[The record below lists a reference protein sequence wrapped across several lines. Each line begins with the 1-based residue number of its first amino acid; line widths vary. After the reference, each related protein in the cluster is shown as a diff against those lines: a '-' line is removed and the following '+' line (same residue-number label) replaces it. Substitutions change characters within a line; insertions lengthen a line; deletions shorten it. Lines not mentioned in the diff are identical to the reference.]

1 MRASARAKYSS
12 ASTDDDSG
20 RSHAARSF
28 WREENRRWRQRFM
41 LVCSTS
47 SFLEAAAVLQLL
59 ERQQRCGSREL
70 KAAARGSRLRDWIL
84 PRRRSRRRRRPA
96 PGLDLA
102 PTALLVAAA
111 CSGIGSCLGALL
123 VGGVEVEG
131 RGIDTGEAAHKQ
143 RTASQQPA
151 PGLDL
156 APRRRC
162 SGHALGVDQTSIAPI
177 SPTQV
182 HEDLQPATNSAAW
195 CQDSGDSSVPNPCMK
210 PPSSDLGDWHS
221 LGIFVLHFFL
231 LLR

>member
-1 MRASARAKYSS
+1 MSRRASARAKYSS

-131 RGIDTGEAAHKQ
+131 RGIDTGEAAHGKPAAGSGAGSCPPAALQ
-143 RTASQQPA
+143 RT
-151 PGLDL
+151 
-156 APRRRC
+156 C
-162 SGHALGVDQTSIAPI
+162 SGGGPDIDSTHLPHTSP
-177 SPTQV
+177 
-182 HEDLQPATNSAAW
+182 
-195 CQDSGDSSVPNPCMK
+195 
-210 PPSSDLGDWHS
+210 
-221 LGIFVLHFFL
+221 
-231 LLR
+231 

>member
-1 MRASARAKYSS
+1 MCRRALARAKYSS
-12 ASTDDDSG
+12 SSTDDDSG

-102 PTALLVAAA
+102 LARCWSAVWKLKAAA
-111 CSGIGSCLGALL
+111 STQ
-123 VGGVEVEG
+123 E
-131 RGIDTGEAAHKQ
+131 KQ
-143 RTASQQPA
+143 RTSSARQASSRLRGWILP
-151 PGLDL
+151 PG
-156 APRRRC
+156 
-162 SGHALGVDQTSIAPI
+162 G
-177 SPTQV
+177 
-182 HEDLQPATNSAAW
+182 AAADMLW
-195 CQDSGDSSVPNPCMK
+195 G
-210 PPSSDLGDWHS
+210 WTRH
-221 LGIFVLHFFL
+221 
-231 LLR
+231 R